1 MAEVA
6 FVAVAVAVVLLAL
19 ALVDEGDEGDEA
31 EGDEGDEDEGDEED
45 AHGGAT
51 SRLNREKVE
60 ANAEKAGALSLTLVS

>member
-19 ALVDEGDEGDEA
+19 ALVD